1 MTSSTFSRTPRI
13 VLTAILCCLSWA
25 PLSHAAAVKTEVVQ
39 RDGKWQLLRD
49 GKPYFIKGV
58 GGDGPKPLLAEL
70 GGNSVRT
77 WGADNLDAQ
86 LDEAQKLGLS
96 VTVGIWLGQERSGF
110 SYNNADQVAEQL
122 ERCRQAIL
130 KYKDHPAVLMW
141 GIGNEMEGYKNGDNA
156 AIWSAVNN
164 IASMA
169 HKIDPN
175 HPTMTVIAEIGGDR
189 VKNIHRLCP
198 DIDVV
203 GINSY
208 AGMASIPKRYKDAG
222 GTKPYVI
229 TEFGPP
235 GTWEVGKNSFGALV
249 EPTSTAKGDFYRQS
263 YESGVASQPGLCL
276 GSYAFLWGNKE
287 EATAT
292 WFGMLLPD
300 NTRLAPVEV
309 MGELWSGK
317 QPANHCPKIEP
328 IEVHGGDVVSPG
340 QNATASVKVTD
351 ADGDPVKLTWQLHH
365 EQEKRGV
372 GGDREDPTREYP
384 EAIVSAA
391 NDRVQLRMPAEP
403 GVYRLYVVARDGK
416 GNGATAN
423 TPLMVRGQGNTG
435 DSATVAGTAPEG
447 AAPAGAAPA
456 ADKPDAGK
464 APAVKLPFVIYGDG
478 APASGY
484 IPSGWMGNTN
494 AIAMNEKCTTSPHT
508 GDTCIKA
515 EYKAG
520 DQFGGVVWQ
529 DPANDWGDKPGGKN
543 LTGAKALTFWARGE
557 NGGEKIEF
565 KFGVLGADKKFH
577 DSASGSTTVTLGK
590 EWKQYSID
598 LKGKDLSQI
607 KTAFCWV
614 LAGQGSPVTF
624 YLDDIQYE

>member
-1 MTSSTFSRTPRI
+1 MIFNRVERLRRVALAAI
-13 VLTAILCCLSWA
+13 VCCLAWTSFA
-25 PLSHAAAVKTEVVQ
+25 HATAVKTQVIKQ
-39 RDGKWQLLRD
+39 GGKWQLLRD
-49 GKPYFIKGV
+49 GHPYLIKGV
-58 GGDGPKPLLAEL
+58 GGDGPMTMLAEL

-96 VTVGIWLGQERSGF
+96 VTVGIWLGQERTGF
-110 SYNNADQVAEQL
+110 SYNNADEVAEQL

-164 IASMA
+164 IAAMA
-169 HKIDPN
+169 HKLDPN

-198 DIDVV
+198 EIDVV

-208 AGMASIPKRYKDAG
+208 AGMASIPKRYKAAG

-235 GTWEVGKNSFGALV
+235 GTWEVGKNSFDALV
-249 EPTSTAKGDFYRQS
+249 EPTSTAKGEFYRQS
-263 YESGVASQPGLCL
+263 YEGGVASQPGLCL
-276 GSYAFLWGNKE
+276 GSYAFLWGWKQ

-309 MGELWSGK
+309 MGELWTGK
-317 QPANHCPKIEP
+317 QPANHCPTIEP
-328 IEVHGGDVVSPG
+328 IEVQGGDVVSPG
-340 QNATASVKVTD
+340 QTVNASVKVSD
-351 ADGDPVKLTWQLHH
+351 PDGDPIKMSWQLHH

-372 GGDREDPTREYP
+372 GGDHEDPTRQYP

-391 NDRVQLRMPAEP
+391 SDHVQLHMPAEP
-403 GVYRLYVVARDGK
+403 GVYRLYAIARDGK

-423 TPLMVRGQGNTG
+423 TPLLVRGPGKAA
-435 DSATVAGTAPEG
+435 DAAAVAGAASDSG
-447 AAPAGAAPA
+447 AAAAPADDKP
-456 ADKPDAGK
+456 ADKGA
-464 APAVKLPFVIYGDG
+464 AVKLPFVIYGDG
-478 APASGY
+478 APPSGY
-484 IPSGWMGNTN
+484 VPSGWMGNTK
-494 AIAMNEKCTTSPHT
+494 AIAMDEKSTTSPHT
-508 GDTCIKA
+508 GNTCLKC

-543 LTGAKALTFWARGE
+543 LTGAKTLTFWARGE
-557 NGGEKIEF
+557 NGGEKVEF
-565 KFGVLGADKKFH
+565 KFGVLGSDKKFH
-577 DSASGSTTVTLGK
+577 DTASGDTTVTLGK

-614 LAGQGSPVTF
+614 LAAEGSPVTF